1 MDQVDQDYLKEILKT
16 SDSQLGDST
25 DVKIRDD
32 GTTYEGLMVCT
43 SRQLIHW

>member
-32 GTTYEGLMVCT
+32 GTTYEGLLVCFV
-43 SRQLIHW
+43 QVLIH